1 MIISVVDEIGFDD
14 IQFFRFD
21 EKYNS
26 MATRQPKY
34 SQEEHARRGNEVYER
49 VVKIAIDEQVEFGRI
64 VAIDVDS
71 EAFELADDV
80 LAASEK
86 LERRYPE
93 AQTWFVRVGH
103 SSVHHFGPHT
113 LSNIG

>member
-1 MIISVVDEIGFDD
+1 VKRTALKYLMHLN
-14 IQFFRFD
+14 
-21 EKYNS
+21 EKS
-26 MATRQPKY
+26 RDMANRQPRYTK
-34 SQEEHARRGNEVYER
+34 EEHARLGNAIYER
-49 VVKIAIDEQVEFGRI
+49 SVKTAIDEEVEYGRI
-64 VAIDVDS
+64 VAIDIDS

-86 LERRYPE
+86 LIERHPD

-103 SSVHHFGPHT
+103 PSVHHFGPHT

>member
-1 MIISVVDEIGFDD
+1 
-14 IQFFRFD
+14 
-21 EKYNS
+21 

-34 SQEEHARRGNEVYER
+34 TKEEHARLGNDIYER
-49 VVKIAIDEQVEFGRI
+49 VVKCAIDEGVEFGRI

-71 EAFELADDV
+71 EAYELADDV

-86 LERRYPE
+86 IEQRYPNS
-93 AQTWFVRVGH
+93 QTWFVRVGH
-103 SSVHHFGPHT
+103 SSVHHFGPHV